1 MLCLII
7 LVSSPPTKLVL
18 DGIQSRG
25 FHVEFDA
32 PENVS
37 GVLAGYKILV
47 LQDQICI
54 QQIQVVAGHCAKCM
68 VKRFFPHN
76 AYMI

>member
-18 DGIQSRG
+18 DGLQSTG

-47 LQDQICI
+47 LQDQNCI
-54 QQIQVVAGHCAKCM
+54 QQIQVNAGHCAMCM
-68 VKRFFPHN
+68 VKRFFLIMH
-76 AYMI
+76 I